1 MTYRECLRVASLYLN
16 EKNLYDYLNEDTTY
30 TDEEMQRK
38 IKYLCSCVDVIAN
51 EIACEYFPLNKTE
64 IVFASNKRIPYENF
78 TYYVVDLKYVKR
90 NGRKVN
96 FDIYSEYIEVD
107 EDGQYEVCYDY
118 SPKSY
123 NGNLDEVIG
132 FYGKIT
138 ARVVGIGTVA
148 EYCLAFDRFDE
159 AITYDKMFKDALVG
173 IAKNSGKHR
182 VKKRRWA

>member
-1 MTYRECLRVASLYLN
+1 MTYRDCIKVSALYLN
-16 EKNLYDYLNEDTTY
+16 EKKLYDYLNGDTMD

-51 EIACEYFPLNKTE
+51 EIACEYFSLNKKE
-64 IVFASNKRIPYENF
+64 IVFASNKRIAYENF
-78 TYYVVDLKYVKR
+78 SYYVVDIKYVKR
-90 NGRKVN
+90 NGKKVN
-96 FDIYSEYIEVD
+96 FDIYSEYVEVD
-107 EDGQYEVCYDY
+107 EDGQYEICYDY
-118 SPKSY
+118 SPNSY
-123 NGNLDEVIG
+123 KGDLDAVIG

-173 IAKNSGKHR
+173 VVKNSGKR
-182 VKKRRWA
+182 KVKRRRWA